1 MTWFLFFEM
10 FLILSVVNRRC
21 HSTNGGSKELSF
33 CHNLRFL
40 ILISLTP
47 NVVDLSNYKF
57 CLLKSLILKYL
68 RFAPSG
74 CKDIRNRKFEF
85 VADFCQIFVYSRK
98 KSTGLGQGLT
108 FFFIQFFVFDL
119 YLHFWDT
126 RKALLRTRTE
136 TACTGNF
143 GPVHNI
149 SCEQKFFLYTL
160 YSESQKT
167 VEKKDDIK
175 AIIKCVWGC
184 CEEIVLLVTYK
195 IIYFVKWDYKHF
207 TNVVSQVFGIFKVIT
222 WD

>member
-1 MTWFLFFEM
+1 MVELILSCCCCSLKWLEPLINNVKDDVIFVLWNV
-10 FLILSVVNRRC
+10 LILSVVNRRC

-85 VADFCQIFVYSRK
+85 VADFCQIFVHWRK

-108 FFFIQFFVFDL
+108 FFSSNFCFWFVP
-119 YLHFWDT
+119 
-126 RKALLRTRTE
+126 ALLRYEKSSPPHTYGNSMYRKLRS
-136 TACTGNF
+136 CT
-143 GPVHNI
+143 
-149 SCEQKFFLYTL
+149 
-160 YSESQKT
+160 
-167 VEKKDDIK
+167 
-175 AIIKCVWGC
+175 
-184 CEEIVLLVTYK
+184 
-195 IIYFVKWDYKHF
+195 
-207 TNVVSQVFGIFKVIT
+207 
-222 WD
+222 